1 MEFYRDENWTLSKL
15 NNHNVDTGMWFE
27 RMCCVMQQKES
38 VYDTDVFSASLKKL
52 EELTGISYS
61 QQTRR
66 FRIIADHARTAF
78 MLINDWLIPSNI
90 AAWYVLRMIIRRMT
104 YNIMLLKETDLNWY
118 QKICT
123 ELLATFKGLREFNES
138 EIIRVI
144 TEEIKTFLKTI
155 QNGKTILE
163 EMIEKEKKNQNKSL
177 SWKDVFKLYDTYGFP
192 LELTREIAAENW
204 LEINEKE
211 YEDAVNTAKENSRQA
226 TKEMFKKWI
235 DWSKYLEWIPQ
246 TKFIGYNEFSTS
258 DVQLLKDFDV
268 NGQRVLIFDKTPF
281 YPEMWGQMW
290 DKGIIELD
298 DWSKVKVINVQ
309 TFAGVILHIV
319 R

>member
-1 MEFYRDENWTLSKL
+1 
-15 NNHNVDTGMWFE
+15 
-27 RMCCVMQQKES
+27 
-38 VYDTDVFSASLKKL
+38 
-52 EELTGISYS
+52 
-61 QQTRR
+61 
-66 FRIIADHARTAF
+66 
-78 MLINDWLIPSNI
+78 
-90 AAWYVLRMIIRRMT
+90 
-104 YNIMLLKETDLNWY
+104 
-118 QKICT
+118 
-123 ELLATFKGLREFNES
+123 
-138 EIIRVI
+138 
-144 TEEIKTFLKTI
+144 LKTI

-163 EMIEKEKKNQNKSL
+163 EMIEKEKKNQNKFL

-192 LELTREIAAENW
+192 LELTKEIATENW

-246 TKFIGYNEFSTS
+246 TKFIWYKEFSTS
-258 DVQLLKDFDV
+258 DVKLLKDFEV

-290 DKGIIELD
+290 DKGTIELD

-319 R
+319 E